1 MNTNQSVHKISRPQQ
16 ETSHPLKNSLDYTF
30 DGKGV
35 GIMARKDHSRHYFS
49 WPVLAFL
56 LVAALTVFFI
66 VLHQVH
72 GRTCQLEFQAESLR
86 MSVSAKEAEL
96 AELQQELLRIDSDG
110 HIENVARQEHDFIRK
125 GEILFKFND
134 PSKLEGYTTE
144 EYQFIMDEMRD

>member
-1 MNTNQSVHKISRPQQ
+1 LT
-16 ETSHPLKNSLDYTF
+16 
-30 DGKGV
+30 
-35 GIMARKDHSRHYFS
+35 ARQYIKHNFNV
-49 WPVLAFL
+49 PNVLTMMRLL
-56 LVAALTVFFI
+56 LVPVYIVLFSAGEKYAALTVFFI

-72 GRTCQLEFQAESLR
+72 GRTRQLEFQAESLR

-96 AELQQELLRIDSDG
+96 AELQQELLRVDSDG

-144 EYQFIMDEMRD
+144 EYQIIMDEMRD